1 MAKTS
6 CVVRNE
12 RRKKLSAKHF
22 VKRQELVKIVK
33 NPKTTPE
40 ARATAYAKLRALPRN
55 SSPIRIRNRCSMSG
69 RPRGV
74 ESYFGL
80 SRIALRDMALNGFLP
95 GVRKASW

>member
-6 CVVRNE
+6 AIVRNE
-12 RRKKLSAKHF
+12 RRQKLAAKHF
-22 VKRQELVKIVK
+22 ARRKELVAVVK
-33 NPKTTPE
+33 NPKTSPE
-40 ARATAYAKLRALPRN
+40 ERAAAYAKLRKLPRN

-74 ESYFGL
+74 ERYFGL
-80 SRIALRDMALNGFLP
+80 SRIALRDMALAGLLP